1 MTFINNNFLL
11 ETEAARHLY
20 RQYAETQPIIDYHCH
35 LSPEDIAE
43 DRRFKN
49 LFEIWLEGDHYKWR
63 AMRANGVAERYC
75 TGDADPYE
83 KFMAWA
89 STVPHTLR
97 NPLYH
102 WTHLELK
109 RYFGIDELLDATT
122 APAIWKRANEFL
134 ASEEFTTQGILKR
147 FRVEVLCTTDDPTD
161 GLEAHRK
168 IAAQKLVPR
177 VYPAYRPDKALQV
190 RHPERFNPWVER
202 LQSAANVSIGSFKDF
217 LDALRERHDY
227 FHSLGCRLSDHG
239 LSHCHADFCS
249 EQTAAAVFAKVRSGQ
264 AASPQEHSQFASF
277 MMLFFGHLD
286 SAKGWTKQLHLGAHR
301 SASTRIKGPDVGLDS
316 IGDWPQGELLG
327 AYLDQLDRENVLPKM
342 ILYNVN
348 PSDNYLFAS
357 MAGNFQDGN
366 IAGKV
371 QFGTA
376 WWFLD
381 QKEGMEWQMNTVSNI
396 GLLSHFVGMVTDSR
410 SFMSFPRHEYFRR
423 ILCNLLGRDMTAGI
437 IPDQEDLVGR
447 MVENICYFNATQYF
461 GFELPLR
468 ESMRVEAVTK
478 GA

>member
-43 DRRFKN
+43 GRRFKN

-122 APAIWKRANEFL
+122 APAIWKRANEL
-134 ASEEFTTQGILKR
+134 LSSEEFTTQGILKR

-161 GLEAHRK
+161 ALEAHRK

-217 LDALRERHDY
+217 LDALRKRHDY

-316 IGDWPQGELLG
+316 IGDWP
-327 AYLDQLDRENVLPKM
+327 
-342 ILYNVN
+342 
-348 PSDNYLFAS
+348 
-357 MAGNFQDGN
+357 
-366 IAGKV
+366 
-371 QFGTA
+371 
-376 WWFLD
+376 
-381 QKEGMEWQMNTVSNI
+381 
-396 GLLSHFVGMVTDSR
+396 
-410 SFMSFPRHEYFRR
+410 
-423 ILCNLLGRDMTAGI
+423 
-437 IPDQEDLVGR
+437 
-447 MVENICYFNATQYF
+447 
-461 GFELPLR
+461 
-468 ESMRVEAVTK
+468 
-478 GA
+478 